1 MAILKGIGNPSSKS
15 GGAKSALEYV
25 GKKADLTKGIY
36 CSNDWKE
43 AFNDF
48 QTTKEFYNKEKGRQ
62 YLHYVQSFKEGEVTP
77 EEALELTEK
86 FCNKVIKDNEVF
98 LAVHTDQKH
107 THCHVIVNS
116 VSYVD
121 GHKFQCS
128 RNDLEKW
135 KEISNEINKDHGLE
149 IPQKTT
155 EQGKVIAWKKEQYM
169 ALKKSLENKEVP
181 NDSLNLV
188 NSILEISK
196 CCQNKNE
203 FIEKMDSKGYQ
214 VDWQDHKKHITFT
227 VSENI
232 LTGKKNKFRLN
243 TLGKTF
249 NHEILSKEELEN
261 EFSKARE
268 RRELSESIGRE
279 QTTEKNVDGLSK
291 YQQKT
296 RLGIKTDDGAIQHHT
311 TITRESIR
319 ESLGLGRVNTLDDK
333 RIQRNNERELREA
346 EREKSRKLEELER
359 ENRRTL
365 EKIQSESNRNRRE
378 KSQQIN
384 KRKQRTLEN
393 DYEIDF

>member
-25 GKKADLTKGIY
+25 GKKATLTKGIY

-48 QTTKEFYNKEKGRQ
+48 QNTKEFYNKENGRQ
-62 YLHYVQSFKEGEVTP
+62 YLHYVQSFKEGEVPP

-107 THCHVIVNS
+107 IHCHVIVNS

-149 IPQKTT
+149 IPHKTT
-155 EQGKVIAWKKEQYM
+155 EQGKIIAWKKEQYM
-169 ALKKSLENKEVP
+169 ALKKSLENKEIP

-214 VDWQDHKKHITFT
+214 VDWQDHKKNITFT

-249 NHEILSKEELEN
+249 NHEILSKEGLEN
-261 EFSKARE
+261 EFSKTRE
-268 RRELSESIGRE
+268 QYERPELSRVNTGKQPIERTTNELSEHQQETGFRT
-279 QTTEKNVDGLSK
+279 QVDD
-291 YQQKT
+291 
-296 RLGIKTDDGAIQHHT
+296 RAIQQNGI
-311 TITRESIR
+311 ITRESFR
-319 ESLGLGRVNTLDDK
+319 ESFGLRRVNTLDDK
-333 RIQRNNERELREA
+333 RHERESKRLAEESEREL
-346 EREKSRKLEELER
+346 KSRNEQQQR
-359 ENRRTL
+359 SSN
-365 EKIQSESNRNRRE
+365 KI
-378 KSQQIN
+378 
-384 KRKQRTLEN
+384 KRKTN
-393 DYEIDF
+393 DRGFDITD

>member
-48 QTTKEFYNKEKGRQ
+48 QNTKEFYNKENGRQ

-86 FCNKVIKDNEVF
+86 FCNKIIKDNEVF

-107 THCHVIVNS
+107 IHCHMIVNS

-155 EQGKVIAWKKEQYM
+155 EQGKIIAWKKEQYM

-214 VDWQDHKKHITFT
+214 VDWQDHKKNITFT

-249 NHEILSKEELEN
+249 NHEILSKEGLEN
-261 EFSKARE
+261 EFSKTRE
-268 RRELSESIGRE
+268 QYERPELSRVNTGKQPIERTTNELSEHQQETGFRT
-279 QTTEKNVDGLSK
+279 QVDD
-291 YQQKT
+291 
-296 RLGIKTDDGAIQHHT
+296 RAIQQNGI
-311 TITRESIR
+311 ITRESFR
-319 ESLGLGRVNTLDDK
+319 ESFGLRRVNTLDDK
-333 RIQRNNERELREA
+333 RHERESKRLAEESEREL
-346 EREKSRKLEELER
+346 KSRNEQQQR
-359 ENRRTL
+359 SSN
-365 EKIQSESNRNRRE
+365 KI
-378 KSQQIN
+378 
-384 KRKQRTLEN
+384 KRKTN
-393 DYEIDF
+393 DRGFDITD

>member
-1 MAILKGIGNPSSKS
+1 
-15 GGAKSALEYV
+15 
-25 GKKADLTKGIY
+25 
-36 CSNDWKE
+36 
-43 AFNDF
+43 
-48 QTTKEFYNKEKGRQ
+48 
-62 YLHYVQSFKEGEVTP
+62 
-77 EEALELTEK
+77 
-86 FCNKVIKDNEVF
+86 F

-135 KEISNEINKDHGLE
+135 KEISNEINKDYGLE

-155 EQGKVIAWKKEQYM
+155 EQGKIIAWKKEQYM

-196 CCQNKNE
+196 CCKNKNE

-214 VDWQDHKKHITFT
+214 VDWQDHKKNITFT

-249 NHEILSKEELEN
+249 NHEILSKEGLEN
-261 EFSKARE
+261 EFSKTRE
-268 RRELSESIGRE
+268 QYGRPELSRVNTGKQPIERTTNELSEHQQETGFR
-279 QTTEKNVDGLSK
+279 TKVDD
-291 YQQKT
+291 
-296 RLGIKTDDGAIQHHT
+296 RAIQQNGI
-311 TITRESIR
+311 ITGESFRESF
-319 ESLGLGRVNTLDDK
+319 GLRRVNTLDDK
-333 RIQRNNERELREA
+333 RHERESKRLAEESEREL
-346 EREKSRKLEELER
+346 KSRNEQQQR
-359 ENRRTL
+359 SSN
-365 EKIQSESNRNRRE
+365 KI
-378 KSQQIN
+378 
-384 KRKQRTLEN
+384 KRKPN
-393 DYEIDF
+393 DRGFDITD

>member
-48 QTTKEFYNKEKGRQ
+48 QNTKEFYNKENGRQ
-62 YLHYVQSFKEGEVTP
+62 YLHYVQSFKEREVTP

-86 FCNKVIKDNEVF
+86 FCNKIIKDNEVF

-155 EQGKVIAWKKEQYM
+155 EQGKIIAWKKEQYM
-169 ALKKSLENKEVP
+169 ALKKSLENKEVS

-203 FIEKMDSKGYQ
+203 FIEKMHSKGYQ
-214 VDWQDHKKHITFT
+214 VDWQDHKKNITFT

-249 NHEILSKEELEN
+249 NHEILSKEGLEN
-261 EFSKARE
+261 EFSKTRE
-268 RRELSESIGRE
+268 QYERPELSRVNTGKQPIERTTNELSEHQQETGFRT
-279 QTTEKNVDGLSK
+279 QVDD
-291 YQQKT
+291 
-296 RLGIKTDDGAIQHHT
+296 RAIQQNGI
-311 TITRESIR
+311 ITRESFR
-319 ESLGLGRVNTLDDK
+319 ESFGLRRVNTLDDK
-333 RIQRNNERELREA
+333 RHERESKRLAEESEREL
-346 EREKSRKLEELER
+346 KSRNEQQQR
-359 ENRRTL
+359 SSN
-365 EKIQSESNRNRRE
+365 KI
-378 KSQQIN
+378 
-384 KRKQRTLEN
+384 KRKPN
-393 DYEIDF
+393 DRGFDITD

>member
-25 GKKADLTKGIY
+25 GKKAALTKGIY

-48 QTTKEFYNKEKGRQ
+48 QNTKEFYNKENGRQ

-86 FCNKVIKDNEVF
+86 FCNKIIKDNEVF
-98 LAVHTDQKH
+98 LAIHTDQKH
-107 THCHVIVNS
+107 IHCHVIVNS

-155 EQGKVIAWKKEQYM
+155 EQGKIIAWKKEQYM
-169 ALKKSLENKEVP
+169 ALKKSLENKDVP

-188 NSILEISK
+188 NSILEIST

-214 VDWQDHKKHITFT
+214 VDWQDHKKNITFT

-249 NHEILSKEELEN
+249 NHEILSKEGLEN

-268 RRELSESIGRE
+268 QYERPELSRVNTGKQPIERTTNELSEHQQETGFR
-279 QTTEKNVDGLSK
+279 TKVDD
-291 YQQKT
+291 
-296 RLGIKTDDGAIQHHT
+296 RAIQQNGI
-311 TITRESIR
+311 ITRESFR
-319 ESLGLGRVNTLDDK
+319 ESFGLRRVNTLDDK
-333 RIQRNNERELREA
+333 RHERESKRLAEESEREL
-346 EREKSRKLEELER
+346 KSRNEQQQR
-359 ENRRTL
+359 SSN
-365 EKIQSESNRNRRE
+365 KI
-378 KSQQIN
+378 
-384 KRKQRTLEN
+384 KRKPN
-393 DYEIDF
+393 DRGFDITD

>member
-15 GGAKSALEYV
+15 GGVKSALEYV

-48 QTTKEFYNKEKGRQ
+48 QNTKEFYNKENGRQ

-86 FCNKVIKDNEVF
+86 FCNKIIKDNEVF

-116 VSYVD
+116 VSYID

-155 EQGKVIAWKKEQYM
+155 EQGKIIAWKKEQYL
-169 ALKKSLENKEVP
+169 ALKKSLENKEIP

-214 VDWQDHKKHITFT
+214 VDWQDYKKNITFT

-243 TLGKTF
+243 TLGKIF
-249 NHEILSKEELEN
+249 NHEILSKKGLEN
-261 EFSKARE
+261 EFSKTRE
-268 RRELSESIGRE
+268 QYERPKLSRINTGKQSIERTTNELSEH
-279 QTTEKNVDGLSK
+279 
-291 YQQKT
+291 QQKT
-296 RLGIKTDDGAIQHHT
+296 GFRTKVDDRSIQQNGI
-311 TITRESIR
+311 ITRESF
-319 ESLGLGRVNTLDDK
+319 GLRRVNTLDDK
-333 RIQRNNERELREA
+333 RHERESKRLAEESEREL
-346 EREKSRKLEELER
+346 KSRNEQQQR
-359 ENRRTL
+359 SSN
-365 EKIQSESNRNRRE
+365 KI
-378 KSQQIN
+378 
-384 KRKQRTLEN
+384 KRKPNNRGFDIT
-393 DYEIDF
+393 D

>member
-48 QTTKEFYNKEKGRQ
+48 QNTKEFYNKENGRQ

-77 EEALELTEK
+77 EEALKLTEK
-86 FCNKVIKDNEVF
+86 FCNKIIKDNEVF

-107 THCHVIVNS
+107 IHCHVIVNS

-155 EQGKVIAWKKEQYM
+155 EQGKIIAWKKEQYM
-169 ALKKSLENKEVP
+169 ALKKSLENKDVP

-214 VDWQDHKKHITFT
+214 VDWQDHKKNITFT

-249 NHEILSKEELEN
+249 NHEILSKEGLEN
-261 EFSKARE
+261 EFSKTRKQYE
-268 RRELSESIGRE
+268 RPELSRINTGKQPIER
-279 QTTEKNVDGLSK
+279 TTNELSK
-291 YQQKT
+291 YQPETGFRTKVDDRTIQQN
-296 RLGIKTDDGAIQHHT
+296 GI
-311 TITRESIR
+311 ITRESFR
-319 ESLGLGRVNTLDDK
+319 ESFGLRRVNTLDDK
-333 RIQRNNERELREA
+333 RHERESKRLAEESEREL
-346 EREKSRKLEELER
+346 KSRNEQQQR
-359 ENRRTL
+359 NSN
-365 EKIQSESNRNRRE
+365 KI
-378 KSQQIN
+378 
-384 KRKQRTLEN
+384 KRKIN
-393 DYEIDF
+393 DRGFDITD

>member
-48 QTTKEFYNKEKGRQ
+48 QNTKEFYNKENGRQ

-135 KEISNEINKDHGLE
+135 KKISNEINKDHGLE

-155 EQGKVIAWKKEQYM
+155 EQGKIIAWKKEQYM
-169 ALKKSLENKEVP
+169 ALKKSLENKDIP

-214 VDWQDHKKHITFT
+214 VDWQDHKKNITFT

-243 TLGKTF
+243 TLSKTF
-249 NHEILSKEELEN
+249 NHEILNKEGLEN
-261 EFSKARE
+261 EFSKARQHYKRSELSRVNTRKQPIE
-268 RRELSESIGRE
+268 RTTNELSE
-279 QTTEKNVDGLSK
+279 

-296 RLGIKTDDGAIQHHT
+296 GFRTKVDDGTIQQNRI
-311 TITRESIR
+311 ITRESFR
-319 ESLGLGRVNTLDDK
+319 ESLGLRRVNTLDDK
-333 RIQRNNERELREA
+333 RCERESKRLAAESEREL
-346 EREKSRKLEELER
+346 KSRNEQQQRKSY
-359 ENRRTL
+359 
-365 EKIQSESNRNRRE
+365 KI
-378 KSQQIN
+378 
-384 KRKQRTLEN
+384 KRKAN
-393 DYEIDF
+393 DRGFDITD

>member
-1 MAILKGIGNPSSKS
+1 MAILKGISNPSSKS

-25 GKKADLTKGIY
+25 GKKATLTKGIY

-48 QTTKEFYNKEKGRQ
+48 QNTKEFYNKENGRQ

-86 FCNKVIKDNEVF
+86 FCNKIIKDNEVF

-155 EQGKVIAWKKEQYM
+155 EQGKIIAWKKEQYM
-169 ALKKSLENKEVP
+169 ALKKSLENKDIP

-214 VDWQDHKKHITFT
+214 VDWQDHKKNITFT

-249 NHEILSKEELEN
+249 NHEILTKEGLEN
-261 EFSKARE
+261 EFSKTRE
-268 RRELSESIGRE
+268 QYERPELSRVNTGKQSTERTANELSE
-279 QTTEKNVDGLSK
+279 

-296 RLGIKTDDGAIQHHT
+296 GFRTKVDDGAIQQNGI
-311 TITRESIR
+311 ITRESFR
-319 ESLGLGRVNTLDDK
+319 ESLGLRRVNTLDDK
-333 RIQRNNERELREA
+333 RHERESARLAKKSEQESIRVAEKSEREL
-346 EREKSRKLEELER
+346 KSRNEQQQG
-359 ENRRTL
+359 NSN
-365 EKIQSESNRNRRE
+365 KI
-378 KSQQIN
+378 
-384 KRKQRTLEN
+384 KRKPNNRGFDIT
-393 DYEIDF
+393 D

>member
-48 QTTKEFYNKEKGRQ
+48 QNTKEFYNKENGRQ

-107 THCHVIVNS
+107 IHCHVIVNS

-155 EQGKVIAWKKEQYM
+155 EQGKIIAWKKEQYM
-169 ALKKSLENKEVP
+169 ALKKSLENKEIP

-214 VDWQDHKKHITFT
+214 VDWQDHKKNITFT
-227 VSENI
+227 VSENT

-249 NHEILSKEELEN
+249 NHEILSKEGLEN
-261 EFSKARE
+261 EFSKTRE
-268 RRELSESIGRE
+268 QYERAELSRVNTGKQPIERTTNELSEHQQETGFRT
-279 QTTEKNVDGLSK
+279 QVDD
-291 YQQKT
+291 
-296 RLGIKTDDGAIQHHT
+296 RAIQQNGI
-311 TITRESIR
+311 ITRESFR
-319 ESLGLGRVNTLDDK
+319 ESFGLRRVNTLDDK
-333 RIQRNNERELREA
+333 RHERESKRLAEENEREL
-346 EREKSRKLEELER
+346 KSRNEQQQR
-359 ENRRTL
+359 SSN
-365 EKIQSESNRNRRE
+365 KI
-378 KSQQIN
+378 
-384 KRKQRTLEN
+384 KRKTN
-393 DYEIDF
+393 DRGFDITD

>member
-15 GGAKSALEYV
+15 GGAKSTLEYV
-25 GKKADLTKGIY
+25 GKKAALTKGIY

-48 QTTKEFYNKEKGRQ
+48 QNTKEFYNKENGRQ

-86 FCNKVIKDNEVF
+86 FCNKIIKDNEVF

-107 THCHVIVNS
+107 IHCHVIVNS

-155 EQGKVIAWKKEQYM
+155 EQGKIIAWKKEQYM
-169 ALKKSLENKEVP
+169 ALKKSLENKDIP
-181 NDSLNLV
+181 NDSLNLI

-214 VDWQDHKKHITFT
+214 VDWQDHKKNITFT

-249 NHEILSKEELEN
+249 NHEILSKEGLEN
-261 EFSKARE
+261 EFSKTRKQYE
-268 RRELSESIGRE
+268 RPELSRVNTGKQPIER
-279 QTTEKNVDGLSK
+279 TTNELSK
-291 YQQKT
+291 HQQETGFRTKVDD
-296 RLGIKTDDGAIQHHT
+296 RSIQQNGI
-311 TITRESIR
+311 ITRESF
-319 ESLGLGRVNTLDDK
+319 GLRRVNTLDDK
-333 RIQRNNERELREA
+333 RHERESKRLAEESEREL
-346 EREKSRKLEELER
+346 KSRNEQQQR
-359 ENRRTL
+359 SSN
-365 EKIQSESNRNRRE
+365 KI
-378 KSQQIN
+378 
-384 KRKQRTLEN
+384 KRKPN
-393 DYEIDF
+393 DRGFDITD

>member
-15 GGAKSALEYV
+15 GGAKSTLEYV

-48 QTTKEFYNKEKGRQ
+48 QNTKEFYNKENGRQ

-107 THCHVIVNS
+107 IHCHVIVNS

-155 EQGKVIAWKKEQYM
+155 EQGKIIAWKKEQYM

-214 VDWQDHKKHITFT
+214 VDWQDHKKNITFT

-249 NHEILSKEELEN
+249 NHEILSKEGLEN
-261 EFSKARE
+261 EFSKTRE
-268 RRELSESIGRE
+268 QYERPELSRVNTGKQPIERTINELSEHQQEAGFR
-279 QTTEKNVDGLSK
+279 TKVDD
-291 YQQKT
+291 
-296 RLGIKTDDGAIQHHT
+296 RAIQQNGV
-311 TITRESIR
+311 ITREGFR
-319 ESLGLGRVNTLDDK
+319 ESFGLRRVNTLDDK
-333 RIQRNNERELREA
+333 RHERESKRLAEESEREL
-346 EREKSRKLEELER
+346 KSRNEQQQR
-359 ENRRTL
+359 SSN
-365 EKIQSESNRNRRE
+365 KI
-378 KSQQIN
+378 
-384 KRKQRTLEN
+384 KRKPN
-393 DYEIDF
+393 DRGFDITD

>member
-48 QTTKEFYNKEKGRQ
+48 QNTKEFYNKENGRQ

-86 FCNKVIKDNEVF
+86 FCNKIIKDNEVF

-107 THCHVIVNS
+107 IHCHVIVNS

-155 EQGKVIAWKKEQYM
+155 EQGKIIAWKKEQYM
-169 ALKKSLENKEVP
+169 ALKKSLENKEIP

-214 VDWQDHKKHITFT
+214 VDWQDHKKNITFT

-249 NHEILSKEELEN
+249 NHEILSKEGLEN
-261 EFSKARE
+261 EFSKTRE
-268 RRELSESIGRE
+268 QYERPELSRVNTGKQPIER
-279 QTTEKNVDGLSK
+279 TTNELSK
-291 YQQKT
+291 YQPETGFRTKVDDRTIQQN
-296 RLGIKTDDGAIQHHT
+296 GI
-311 TITRESIR
+311 ITRESFR
-319 ESLGLGRVNTLDDK
+319 ESFGLRRVNTLDDK
-333 RIQRNNERELREA
+333 RHERESKRLAEESEREL
-346 EREKSRKLEELER
+346 KSRNEQQQR
-359 ENRRTL
+359 SSN
-365 EKIQSESNRNRRE
+365 KI
-378 KSQQIN
+378 
-384 KRKQRTLEN
+384 KRKPN
-393 DYEIDF
+393 DRGFDITD

>member
-36 CSNDWKE
+36 CSNDWKK

-48 QTTKEFYNKEKGRQ
+48 QNTKEFYNKENGRQ

-86 FCNKVIKDNEVF
+86 FCNKIIKDNEVF

-155 EQGKVIAWKKEQYM
+155 EQGKIITWKKEQYM
-169 ALKKSLENKEVP
+169 ALKKSLENKEIP

-196 CCQNKNE
+196 CCKNKNE

-214 VDWQDHKKHITFT
+214 VDWQDHKKNITFT

-249 NHEILSKEELEN
+249 NHEILSKEGLEN
-261 EFSKARE
+261 EFSKTRE
-268 RRELSESIGRE
+268 QYGRPDLSRVNTGKQPIERTTNELSEHQQETGFR
-279 QTTEKNVDGLSK
+279 TKVDD
-291 YQQKT
+291 
-296 RLGIKTDDGAIQHHT
+296 RAIQQNGI
-311 TITRESIR
+311 ITGESFRESF
-319 ESLGLGRVNTLDDK
+319 GLRRVNTLDDK
-333 RIQRNNERELREA
+333 RHERESKRLAEESEREL
-346 EREKSRKLEELER
+346 KSR
-359 ENRRTL
+359 N
-365 EKIQSESNRNRRE
+365 
-378 KSQQIN
+378 
-384 KRKQRTLEN
+384 
-393 DYEIDF
+393 

>member
-48 QTTKEFYNKEKGRQ
+48 QTTKEFYNKENGRQ

-86 FCNKVIKDNEVF
+86 FCNKIIKDNEVF

-107 THCHVIVNS
+107 IHCHMIVNS

-135 KEISNEINKDHGLE
+135 KEISNEINKDYGLE

-155 EQGKVIAWKKEQYM
+155 EQGKIIAWKKEQYM

-214 VDWQDHKKHITFT
+214 VDWQDHKKNITFT

-249 NHEILSKEELEN
+249 NHEILSKEGLEN
-261 EFSKARE
+261 EFSKTRE
-268 RRELSESIGRE
+268 QYERPELSRVNTGKQSIERTTNELSEHQQETGFRI
-279 QTTEKNVDGLSK
+279 KVDD
-291 YQQKT
+291 
-296 RLGIKTDDGAIQHHT
+296 RAIQQNGI
-311 TITRESIR
+311 ITRESFR
-319 ESLGLGRVNTLDDK
+319 ESFGLRRVNTLDDK
-333 RIQRNNERELREA
+333 RHERESKQLAEENEREL
-346 EREKSRKLEELER
+346 KSRNEQQQR
-359 ENRRTL
+359 SSN
-365 EKIQSESNRNRRE
+365 KI
-378 KSQQIN
+378 
-384 KRKQRTLEN
+384 KRKTN
-393 DYEIDF
+393 DRGFDITD

>member
-48 QTTKEFYNKEKGRQ
+48 QTTKEFYNKENGRQ

-86 FCNKVIKDNEVF
+86 FCNKIIKDNEVF

-107 THCHVIVNS
+107 IHCHMIVNS

-155 EQGKVIAWKKEQYM
+155 EQGKIIAWKKEQYM

-214 VDWQDHKKHITFT
+214 VDWQDHKKNITFT

-249 NHEILSKEELEN
+249 NHEILSKEGLEN
-261 EFSKARE
+261 EFSKTRE
-268 RRELSESIGRE
+268 QYERPELSRVNTGKQPIER
-279 QTTEKNVDGLSK
+279 TTNELSK
-291 YQQKT
+291 HQQET
-296 RLGIKTDDGAIQHHT
+296 GFRTQVDDRAIQQNGI
-311 TITRESIR
+311 ITRESFR
-319 ESLGLGRVNTLDDK
+319 EGFGLRRVNTLDDK
-333 RIQRNNERELREA
+333 RHERESKRLAEESEREL
-346 EREKSRKLEELER
+346 KSRNEQQQR
-359 ENRRTL
+359 SSN
-365 EKIQSESNRNRRE
+365 KI
-378 KSQQIN
+378 
-384 KRKQRTLEN
+384 KRKTN
-393 DYEIDF
+393 DRGFDITD

>member
-15 GGAKSALEYV
+15 GGAKSTLEYV
-25 GKKADLTKGIY
+25 GKKAALTKGIY

-48 QTTKEFYNKEKGRQ
+48 QNTKEFYNKENGRQ

-107 THCHVIVNS
+107 THCHVVVNS

-149 IPQKTT
+149 IPPKTT
-155 EQGKVIAWKKEQYM
+155 EQGKIIAWKKEQYM
-169 ALKKSLENKEVP
+169 SLKKSLENKDIP

-188 NSILEISK
+188 HSILEISK

-214 VDWQDHKKHITFT
+214 VDWQDHKKNITFT

-232 LTGKKNKFRLN
+232 LIGKKNKFRLN

-249 NHEILSKEELEN
+249 NHEILSKEGLEN
-261 EFSKARE
+261 EFSKTRE
-268 RRELSESIGRE
+268 QYERPELSRVNTGKQPIERAANELSEHQQEAGFR
-279 QTTEKNVDGLSK
+279 TKVDDRTI
-291 YQQKT
+291 QQN
-296 RLGIKTDDGAIQHHT
+296 GI
-311 TITRESIR
+311 ITRESFR
-319 ESLGLGRVNTLDDK
+319 ESFGLRRVNTLDDK
-333 RIQRNNERELREA
+333 RHERESKRLAEESEREL
-346 EREKSRKLEELER
+346 KSRSEQQQR
-359 ENRRTL
+359 SSN
-365 EKIQSESNRNRRE
+365 KI
-378 KSQQIN
+378 
-384 KRKQRTLEN
+384 KRKIN
-393 DYEIDF
+393 DRGFDITD

>member
-48 QTTKEFYNKEKGRQ
+48 QNTKEFYNKENGRQ

-107 THCHVIVNS
+107 IHCHVIVNS

-155 EQGKVIAWKKEQYM
+155 EQGKIIAWKKEQYM

-214 VDWQDHKKHITFT
+214 VDWQDHKKNITFT
-227 VSENI
+227 VSENT

-249 NHEILSKEELEN
+249 NHEILSKEGLEN
-261 EFSKARE
+261 EFSKTRE
-268 RRELSESIGRE
+268 QYERPELSRVNTGKQPIERTTNELSEHQQETGFRT
-279 QTTEKNVDGLSK
+279 QVDD
-291 YQQKT
+291 
-296 RLGIKTDDGAIQHHT
+296 RAIQQNGI
-311 TITRESIR
+311 ITRESFR
-319 ESLGLGRVNTLDDK
+319 ESFGLRRVNTLDDK
-333 RIQRNNERELREA
+333 RHERESKRLAEESEREL
-346 EREKSRKLEELER
+346 KSRNEQQQR
-359 ENRRTL
+359 SSN
-365 EKIQSESNRNRRE
+365 KI
-378 KSQQIN
+378 
-384 KRKQRTLEN
+384 KRKTN
-393 DYEIDF
+393 DRGFDITD

>member
-36 CSNDWKE
+36 CSSDWKE

-48 QTTKEFYNKEKGRQ
+48 QNTKEFYNKENGRQ
-62 YLHYVQSFKEGEVTP
+62 YLHYVQSFKEREVTP

-107 THCHVIVNS
+107 IHCHVIVNS

-155 EQGKVIAWKKEQYM
+155 EQGKIITWKKEQYM

-214 VDWQDHKKHITFT
+214 VDWQDHKKNITFT

-249 NHEILSKEELEN
+249 NHEILSKEGLEN

-268 RRELSESIGRE
+268 QYERPELSRVNTGKQPIERTTNELSEHQQETVFRT
-279 QTTEKNVDGLSK
+279 QVDD
-291 YQQKT
+291 
-296 RLGIKTDDGAIQHHT
+296 RAIQQNGI
-311 TITRESIR
+311 ITRESFR
-319 ESLGLGRVNTLDDK
+319 ESFGLRRVNTLDDK
-333 RIQRNNERELREA
+333 RHERESKRLAEESERELKARNEQQQ
-346 EREKSRKLEELER
+346 RSS
-359 ENRRTL
+359 N
-365 EKIQSESNRNRRE
+365 KI
-378 KSQQIN
+378 
-384 KRKQRTLEN
+384 KRKTN
-393 DYEIDF
+393 DRGFDITD

>member
-15 GGAKSALEYV
+15 GGAKSTLEYV
-25 GKKADLTKGIY
+25 GKKAALTKGIY

-48 QTTKEFYNKEKGRQ
+48 QNTKEFYNKETGRQ

-155 EQGKVIAWKKEQYM
+155 EQGKIIAWKKEQYM
-169 ALKKSLENKEVP
+169 ALKKSLKNKEVP

-203 FIEKMDSKGYQ
+203 FIEKMDSNGYQ
-214 VDWQDHKKHITFT
+214 VDWQDHKKNITFT

-249 NHEILSKEELEN
+249 NHEILSKEGLEN
-261 EFSKARE
+261 EFSKTRE
-268 RRELSESIGRE
+268 QYERPELSRVNTGKQPIERTANELSEHQQEAGFR
-279 QTTEKNVDGLSK
+279 TKVDD
-291 YQQKT
+291 
-296 RLGIKTDDGAIQHHT
+296 RAIQQNGI
-311 TITRESIR
+311 ITRESFR
-319 ESLGLGRVNTLDDK
+319 ESFGLRRVNTLDDK
-333 RIQRNNERELREA
+333 RHERESKRLAEESEREL
-346 EREKSRKLEELER
+346 KSRNEQQQR
-359 ENRRTL
+359 SSN
-365 EKIQSESNRNRRE
+365 KI
-378 KSQQIN
+378 
-384 KRKQRTLEN
+384 KRKIN
-393 DYEIDF
+393 DRGFDITD

>member
-25 GKKADLTKGIY
+25 GKKATLTKGIY

-48 QTTKEFYNKEKGRQ
+48 QNTKEFYNKENGRQ

-128 RNDLEKW
+128 RNDLENW

-169 ALKKSLENKEVP
+169 AIKKSLENKKVP

-188 NSILEISK
+188 HSILEISK

-203 FIEKMDSKGYQ
+203 FIEKMGLKGYQ
-214 VDWQDHKKHITFT
+214 VDWQDHKKNITFT

-232 LTGKKNKFRLN
+232 LTGKKTKFRLN

-249 NHEILSKEELEN
+249 NHEILSKEGLEN
-261 EFSKARE
+261 EFSKTRE
-268 RRELSESIGRE
+268 QYERAELSRVNTGKHPIERTANELSEHQQETRFR
-279 QTTEKNVDGLSK
+279 TKVDD
-291 YQQKT
+291 
-296 RLGIKTDDGAIQHHT
+296 RAIQQNGI
-311 TITRESIR
+311 ITRESFR
-319 ESLGLGRVNTLDDK
+319 ESFGLRRVYTLDDK
-333 RIQRNNERELREA
+333 RHERESKRLAEESEREL
-346 EREKSRKLEELER
+346 KSRNEQQQR
-359 ENRRTL
+359 ISN
-365 EKIQSESNRNRRE
+365 KI
-378 KSQQIN
+378 
-384 KRKQRTLEN
+384 KRKTN
-393 DYEIDF
+393 DRGFDITD

>member
-48 QTTKEFYNKEKGRQ
+48 QNTKEFYNKENGRQ

-77 EEALELTEK
+77 EEALELTAK

-155 EQGKVIAWKKEQYM
+155 EQGKIIAWKKEQYM
-169 ALKKSLENKEVP
+169 ALKKSLENKDVP

-214 VDWQDHKKHITFT
+214 VDWQDHKKNITFT

-249 NHEILSKEELEN
+249 NHEILSKEGLEN
-261 EFSKARE
+261 EFSKTRKQYE
-268 RRELSESIGRE
+268 RPELSRINRGKQPIER
-279 QTTEKNVDGLSK
+279 TTNELSK
-291 YQQKT
+291 YQPETGFRTKVDDRTIQQN
-296 RLGIKTDDGAIQHHT
+296 GI
-311 TITRESIR
+311 ITRESFR
-319 ESLGLGRVNTLDDK
+319 ESFGLRRVNTLDDK
-333 RIQRNNERELREA
+333 RHERESKRLAEESEREL
-346 EREKSRKLEELER
+346 KSRNEQQQR
-359 ENRRTL
+359 NSN
-365 EKIQSESNRNRRE
+365 KI
-378 KSQQIN
+378 
-384 KRKQRTLEN
+384 KRKIN
-393 DYEIDF
+393 DRGFDITD